1 MMEENEP
8 VYEKK
13 NCNETY
19 LHDQW
24 LNKNNYNRFEIF
36 KGFILF
42 SWETDSLSITFKSPQ
57 HLGGKIYYYLYYI
70 YNVLN

>member
-13 NCNETY
+13 NCNKTY

-36 KGFILF
+36 KGFLF
-42 SWETDSLSITFKSPQ
+42 FPGKKTPLSITF
-57 HLGGKIYYYLYYI
+57 
-70 YNVLN
+70 